1 MLNRP
6 MSTSATSLFPTMPPP
21 GQQHQSQPPPPIT
34 VPEILMRDV
43 HIPPDHVFSTP
54 VKRINDQASLNVWMG
69 SVALVR
75 LLLFCQKINDAVI
88 GKRLSDPCPL
98 NETGQKILD
107 VLGELD
113 AWIDEIPPQ
122 ESPQRFGNKSFRTWI
137 DRLESNA
144 ERFTLSIY
152 PARPQAV
159 PELVAYL
166 TSSFGNATRIDYG
179 SGHELSFLAFLTCL
193 DLLDAFTPEDRQA
206 LVTRVFAN
214 YLAVVRRLQTV
225 YMLEPAGSH
234 GVWGLDDH
242 QHLPYLFGSAQLIG
256 HPHIKPRSA
265 LNPDIVEGFAKEYLY
280 LGAIAF
286 IMSVKKG
293 PFHEHSPILY
303 DITAVP
309 HWKKVNGGMMKMW
322 VAEVLAKLP
331 VVQHLPF
338 GSLLP
343 YDERADGDDGG
354 GGGSSEAARIP
365 E

>member
-6 MSTSATSLFPTMPPP
+6 LSSSAGSLFPTMPAP
-21 GQQHQSQPPPPIT
+21 GQQHQLHPPPPVTIPVFT
-34 VPEILMRDV
+34 PRDI
-43 HIPPDHVFSTP
+43 HIPPEHVFSTP
-54 VKRINDQASLNVWMG
+54 VKRINDQASLTTWLG
-69 SVALVR
+69 SDAFAR
-75 LLLFCQKINDAVI
+75 LLGFCQQLNDAVI
-88 GKRLSDPCPL
+88 GKKVSDQCPL
-98 NETGQKILD
+98 NETGEKILE
-107 VLGELD
+107 VLGQLD

-137 DRLESNA
+137 DRLEANA
-144 ERFTLSIY
+144 ERLTVLIY
-152 PARPQAV
+152 PARPQAA
-159 PELVAYL
+159 PELSAYL

-193 DLLDAFTPEDRQA
+193 DLLDAFTPQDRQA
-206 LVTRVFAN
+206 LVTRVFAK
-214 YLAVVRRLQTV
+214 YLSVVRRLQTV

-242 QHLPYLFGSAQLIG
+242 QHLPYLFGSAQLVA

-280 LGAIAF
+280 LAAIAF

-309 HWKKVNGGMMKMW
+309 HWKKVNGGMLKMW

-343 YDERADGDDGG
+343 FDSRAVDAADD
-354 GGGSSEAARIP
+354 AD
-365 E
+365 